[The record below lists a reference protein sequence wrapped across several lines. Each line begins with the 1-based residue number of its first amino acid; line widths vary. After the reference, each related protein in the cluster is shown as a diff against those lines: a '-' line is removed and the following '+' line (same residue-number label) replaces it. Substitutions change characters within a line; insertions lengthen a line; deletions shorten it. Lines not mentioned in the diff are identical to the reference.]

1 MNPVRLRLTV
11 KRNRV
16 SPPGV
21 PANRQ
26 LVHATRKAFCLRE
39 KKDTFHGKVSKGTFA
54 VERSDWGF
62 YPTGTSI
69 RSGLEDRF
77 DGLDQSRE
85 DLVRIGLGV
94 WTTVFEVA
102 LVA

>member
-1 MNPVRLRLTV
+1 MI
-11 KRNRV
+11 
-16 SPPGV
+16 G
-21 PANRQ
+21 A
-26 LVHATRKAFCLRE
+26 
-39 KKDTFHGKVSKGTFA
+39 KKDTFHGKVSKGIFA
-54 VERSDWGF
+54 VERSDWDF
-62 YPTGTSI
+62 NTTGTSV

-102 LVA
+102 FVA